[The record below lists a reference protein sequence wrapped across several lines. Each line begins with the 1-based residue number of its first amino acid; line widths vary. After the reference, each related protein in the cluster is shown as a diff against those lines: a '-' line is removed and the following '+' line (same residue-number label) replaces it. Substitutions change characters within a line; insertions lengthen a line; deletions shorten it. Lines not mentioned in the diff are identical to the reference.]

1 MREVNMFAKKFF
13 SKPGAKQ
20 CKLKTFGTK
29 ENPEIV
35 GEDGVVRKKYK
46 TQQHEIHKCYIC
58 KEQRKAPTDKIYAA
72 RFYCQTCNP
81 CGDTRFAICGEK
93 TGREC
98 FRIHKLK
105 CEYEQAC
112 VVALPPN
119 GRG

>member
-1 MREVNMFAKKFF
+1 MTDAWKLFDHLGLLPPANNTRISVEMFVNMFAKKFF

-58 KEQRKAPTDKIYAA
+58 KEQRKAPTDKI
-72 RFYCQTCNP
+72 
-81 CGDTRFAICGEK
+81 
-93 TGREC
+93 
-98 FRIHKLK
+98 
-105 CEYEQAC
+105 
-112 VVALPPN
+112 
-119 GRG
+119 